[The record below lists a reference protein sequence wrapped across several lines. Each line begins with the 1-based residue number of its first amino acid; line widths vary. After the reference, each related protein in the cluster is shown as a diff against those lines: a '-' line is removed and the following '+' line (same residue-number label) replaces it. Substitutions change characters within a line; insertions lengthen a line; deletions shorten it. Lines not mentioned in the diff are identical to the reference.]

1 MRSTPNEDTA
11 LNIVLSPGTQ
21 PTQPG
26 SIDPAALRRAMK
38 YGQKMRERYRDRS
51 FRDAEADLRAGWELR
66 GETAEWNWVQAA
78 VRVGY
83 EQDAPEGD
91 V

>member
-1 MRSTPNEDTA
+1 MRATPNDDTA
-11 LNIVLSPGTQ
+11 LNIDLAPSTQ

-26 SIDPAALRRAMK
+26 SIDPAVLRRAMQ
-38 YGQKMRERYRDRS
+38 YGQKMRERNRNRS
-51 FRDAEADLRAGWELR
+51 FREAEADLRAGWELR
-66 GETAEWNWVQAA
+66 GETSEWDWVQAA

-83 EQDAPEGD
+83 EQDAPEED

>member
-1 MRSTPNEDTA
+1 MRALPEDDTA
-11 LNIVLSPGTQ
+11 LSIDFFSA

-26 SIDPAALRRAMK
+26 SIDPAVLRRAMK
-38 YGQKMRERYRDRS
+38 YGQKTREKHPARS
-51 FRDAEADLRAGWELR
+51 FRDAEADLRAGWQLR
-66 GETAEWNWVQAA
+66 GESTEWDWVRAA

-83 EQDAPEGD
+83 EQDAPEDD

>member
-1 MRSTPNEDTA
+1 MRALPNDDTA
-11 LNIVLSPGTQ
+11 LSIDLSPRTA

-26 SIDPAALRRAMK
+26 SIDPAVLRRAMK
-38 YGQKMRERYRDRS
+38 YGQKMRERYRDRP

-66 GETAEWNWVQAA
+66 GETTDWDWVQAA

-83 EQDAPEGD
+83 EQDATDE
-91 V
+91 

>member
-1 MRSTPNEDTA
+1 MRALPNDDTA
-11 LNIVLSPGTQ
+11 LSIDLSP

-26 SIDPAALRRAMK
+26 SIDPAVLRRAMN
-38 YGQKMRERYRDRS
+38 YGQKSRARHPDRP

-66 GETAEWNWVQAA
+66 GESTEWDWVRAA

-83 EQDAPEGD
+83 EQDAPEED

>member
-1 MRSTPNEDTA
+1 MRALPNDDTA
-11 LNIVLSPGTQ
+11 LNIDLSPSAQ

-26 SIDPAALRRAMK
+26 SIDPAVLRRAMK
-38 YGQKMRERYRDRS
+38 YGQKMRERARNRT
-51 FRDAEADLRAGWELR
+51 FREAEADLRAGWGLR
-66 GETAEWNWVQAA
+66 GETTEWDWVQAA

-83 EQDAPEGD
+83 EQDAPEED

>member
-1 MRSTPNEDTA
+1 MRALPDDDTTVA
-11 LNIVLSPGTQ
+11 FDLSP

-26 SIDPAALRRAMK
+26 SIDPAVLRRAMK
-38 YGQKMRERYRDRS
+38 FGQKARAKFRARP
-51 FRDAEADLRAGWELR
+51 FRDAEADLRATWELR
-66 GETAEWNWVQAA
+66 GESTDWNWVCAA

-83 EQDAPEGD
+83 EQDAPEGE

>member
-1 MRSTPNEDTA
+1 MRAQPNEDTA
-11 LNIVLSPGTQ
+11 LSIDLSPPAQ

-38 YGQKMRERYRDRS
+38 YGQKMRERYRNRS
-51 FRDAEADLRAGWELR
+51 FREAEADLRAGWGLR
-66 GETAEWNWVQAA
+66 GETTEWDWVQAA

-83 EQDAPEGD
+83 EQDAPEED

>member
-1 MRSTPNEDTA
+1 MTVRPDEDTA
-11 LNIVLSPGTQ
+11 LCIDLSP

-26 SIDPAALRRAMK
+26 SIDPAVLRRALK
-38 YGQKMRERYRDRS
+38 YGQKSRS
-51 FRDAEADLRAGWELR
+51 RFRGRPFRDAEPHLRFGWTQR
-66 GETAEWNWVQAA
+66 GESTEWEWVRAA

-83 EQDAPEGD
+83 EQDPEDD

>member
-1 MRSTPNEDTA
+1 MRALPTDDTA
-11 LNIVLSPGTQ
+11 LNIELSP

-26 SIDPAALRRAMK
+26 SIDPAVLRRAMK
-38 YGQKMRERYRDRS
+38 YGQRSRERCQNRP
-51 FRDAEADLRAGWELR
+51 FRAAEADLRAGWELR
-66 GETAEWNWVQAA
+66 GESTDWDWVRAA

-83 EQDAPEGD
+83 EQDSPDED

>member
-1 MRSTPNEDTA
+1 MRTTPNDETDTS
-11 LNIVLSPGTQ
+11 LNINLSP

-26 SIDPAALRRAMK
+26 SIDPAVLRRAMK
-38 YGQKMRERYRDRS
+38 YGQKMRERNRNRP
-51 FRDAEADLRAGWELR
+51 FRDAEADLRSGWELR
-66 GETAEWNWVQAA
+66 GETTEWSWVQAA

-83 EQDAPEGD
+83 EQDAPEED

>member
-1 MRSTPNEDTA
+1 MRALPNDDTA
-11 LNIVLSPGTQ
+11 LSIDLSP

-26 SIDPAALRRAMK
+26 SIDPTVLRRAMK
-38 YGQKMRERYRDRS
+38 YGQRSRAKHRDRP

-66 GETAEWNWVQAA
+66 GESTEWDWVRAA

-83 EQDAPEGD
+83 EQDAPEAD

>member
-1 MRSTPNEDTA
+1 MRALPNEDTA
-11 LNIVLSPGTQ
+11 LSIDLSP

-26 SIDPAALRRAMK
+26 SIDPAVLRRAMK
-38 YGQKMRERYRDRS
+38 YGQKSRERYRDRP
-51 FRDAEADLRAGWELR
+51 FRDAEADIRAGWELR
-66 GETAEWNWVQAA
+66 GETTEWDWVRAA

>member
-1 MRSTPNEDTA
+1 MRALPNDDTA
-11 LNIVLSPGTQ
+11 VSIDLSP
-21 PTQPG
+21 PAQPG
-26 SIDPAALRRAMK
+26 SIDPAVLRRAMK
-38 YGQKMRERYRDRS
+38 FGQKSRAKCRDRS

-66 GETAEWNWVQAA
+66 GEATEWDWVRAA

-83 EQDAPEGD
+83 EQDAPEED

>member
-1 MRSTPNEDTA
+1 MRALPNDDTA
-11 LNIVLSPGTQ
+11 LSIDLSPPQ
-21 PTQPG
+21 QPG
-26 SIDPAALRRAMK
+26 SIDPAVLRRAMK
-38 YGQKMRERYRDRS
+38 YGQKMRTRHPDRH

-66 GETAEWNWVQAA
+66 GEATEWDWVRAA

-83 EQDAPEGD
+83 EQEAPDGG

>member
-1 MRSTPNEDTA
+1 MRALPDDDTVVS
-11 LNIVLSPGTQ
+11 IELSP

-26 SIDPAALRRAMK
+26 SIDPAVLRRAMK
-38 YGQKMRERYRDRS
+38 YGQKSRARCGARPFREV
-51 FRDAEADLRAGWELR
+51 EPHLKAGWQLR
-66 GETAEWNWVQAA
+66 GESTDWDWVRAA

-83 EQDAPEGD
+83 EQDVPEED

>member
-1 MRSTPNEDTA
+1 MRALPNDDTA
-11 LNIVLSPGTQ
+11 LSIDLSP

-26 SIDPAALRRAMK
+26 SIDPAVLRRAMK
-38 YGQKMRERYRDRS
+38 YGQKSRAKYGNRS
-51 FRDAEADLRAGWELR
+51 FRDAESDLRTEWELR
-66 GETAEWNWVQAA
+66 GESTEWDWVRAA

-83 EQDAPEGD
+83 EQEGGDED

>member
-1 MRSTPNEDTA
+1 MRALPNDDTA
-11 LNIVLSPGTQ
+11 LSIDLSP

-26 SIDPAALRRAMK
+26 SIDPAVLRRAMQ
-38 YGQKMRERYRDRS
+38 YGQKSRTKFHGKP
-51 FRDAEADLRAGWELR
+51 FRDAEADLRAGWEQR
-66 GETAEWNWVQAA
+66 GESTEWDWVRAA

-83 EQDAPEGD
+83 EQDAPEDD